1 MEQVANIEVKQ
12 QYVVFIQCGSQC
24 MPFLESKVTD
34 SRTKEELVQ
43 EKNILIID
51 LQSKQKLL
59 QLQSEVMAENL
70 VYSAMLKEENTK
82 NKRKIETLE
91 AALHNVKSEF
101 QSVQQETRI
110 QEENLQAEL
119 KKKEETCWNSASS
132 PSEQVSQGSFNG
144 LKTQTS

>member
-1 MEQVANIEVKQ
+1 MAHNE
-12 QYVVFIQCGSQC
+12 S
-24 MPFLESKVTD
+24 FLESKVTD
-34 SRTKEELVQ
+34 SRTKEELAQ

-70 VYSAMLKEENTK
+70 VYSAMLKDENTK

-91 AALHNVKSEF
+91 EELQNVKSEF
-101 QSVQQETRI
+101 QSVQQETRK
-110 QEENLQAEL
+110 QEENLQTEL
-119 KKKEETCWNSASS
+119 KKKEETHWNSARS

-144 LKTQTS
+144 LRTQTSWTSS

>member
-1 MEQVANIEVKQ
+1 
-12 QYVVFIQCGSQC
+12 
-24 MPFLESKVTD
+24 MPFLESKATD
-34 SRTKEELVQ
+34 SRTKELVQ

-59 QLQSEVMAENL
+59 QLQSEVMAEDL
-70 VYSAMLKEENTK
+70 VYSAMLKEEITK
-82 NKRKIETLE
+82 NERKIETLE
-91 AALHNVKSEF
+91 EELHNVKSEF

-119 KKKEETCWNSASS
+119 KKKEETCWNSESS
-132 PSEQVSQGSFNG
+132 PPEHVSQDRFNG

>member
-1 MEQVANIEVKQ
+1 
-12 QYVVFIQCGSQC
+12 
-24 MPFLESKVTD
+24 MPFLQSKATD
-34 SRTKEELVQ
+34 SRAKEELVQ

-59 QLQSEVMAENL
+59 QLQSEVMAEDL
-70 VYSAMLKEENTK
+70 VYSAMLKEEITK

-91 AALHNVKSEF
+91 EELHNVKSEF

-110 QEENLQAEL
+110 QGENLQAEL
-119 KKKEETCWNSASS
+119 KKKEETCWNSESS
-132 PSEQVSQGSFNG
+132 PPEHVSQGRFNG

>member
-1 MEQVANIEVKQ
+1 
-12 QYVVFIQCGSQC
+12 
-24 MPFLESKVTD
+24 MPFLESKATD

-59 QLQSEVMAENL
+59 QLQSEVMAEDL
-70 VYSAMLKEENTK
+70 VYSAMLEEENRK
-82 NKRKIETLE
+82 IIRKIETLE
-91 AALHNVKSEF
+91 EELHNVKSEF

-119 KKKEETCWNSASS
+119 KKKEETCWNSESS
-132 PSEQVSQGSFNG
+132 PEHVSQGRFNG